1 MSIEIENLAAAGFC
15 YLFKQKM
22 LPRERRKRLNTAA
35 GLCCCRLKNGLNFT
49 HRNLQLPV
57 LSSLHREI

>member
-1 MSIEIENLAAAGFC
+1 MKIAAGLAG
-15 YLFKQKM
+15 LFKQKM

-35 GLCCCRLKNGLNFT
+35 GLCCCRCKNGLNFT
-49 HRNLQLPV
+49 HHNLQLLV